1 MASTA
6 EESHHHPPFGS
17 HQRPFGSHRREEVGN
32 QLRAT
37 LMELMIRAQ
46 LRDPGS
52 H

>member
-6 EESHHHPPFGS
+6 EESHHPPFGS

-46 LRDPGS
+46 FRDPGS

>member
-6 EESHHHPPFGS
+6 EESHHPPFGS

-37 LMELMIRAQ
+37 LMGLMIRAQ
-46 LRDPGS
+46 FRDPGS

>member
-6 EESHHHPPFGS
+6 EESHHPPFGS

-37 LMELMIRAQ
+37 LMELTIRAQ
-46 LRDPGS
+46 FRDPGS